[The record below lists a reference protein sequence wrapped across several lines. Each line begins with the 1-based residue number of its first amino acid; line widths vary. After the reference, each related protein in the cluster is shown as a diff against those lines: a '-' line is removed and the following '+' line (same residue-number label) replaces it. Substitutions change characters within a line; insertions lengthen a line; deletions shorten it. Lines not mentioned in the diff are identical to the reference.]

1 MVAVMLITGT
11 FGEINEEI
19 LVLAEDVM
27 NLFKTID
34 VVAVMFLGSIVTIEA
49 SL

>member
-11 FGEINEEI
+11 FGGNNEEI
-19 LVLAEDVM
+19 LVVAEDVM
-27 NLFKTID
+27 NLVKTID
-34 VVAVMFLGSIVTIEA
+34 VVAVMLLWSIVTIEA